1 MMGQGRKKETAG
13 NVFLSSRF
21 FLASHFLLS
30 FFLSFFLLHSA
41 GCFAAAAASGLAGFV
56 ISFSGM
62 SLFALS
68 CLLFIFL

>member
-13 NVFLSSRF
+13 NVFCHLV
-21 FLASHFLLS
+21 FLGISFLS
-30 FFLSFFLLHSA
+30 FFLSFFSLGGVL
-41 GCFAAAAASGLAGFV
+41 AAAGLAVFV

>member
-13 NVFLSSRF
+13 NAFCHLVFFWHLISCF
-21 FLASHFLLS
+21 LS
-30 FFLSFFLLHSA
+30 FFLSFHSA
-41 GCFAAAAASGLAGFV
+41 GGALRLLLRLVLAGFV

-62 SLFALS
+62 SFFALS

>member
-1 MMGQGRKKETAG
+1 MMGQGRKQETAG
-13 NVFLSSRF
+13 NAFCHLVFFWHLISCF
-21 FLASHFLLS
+21 LS
-30 FFLSFFLLHSA
+30 FFLSFHSA
-41 GCFAAAAASGLAGFV
+41 GVCFAAAAASGLAGFV